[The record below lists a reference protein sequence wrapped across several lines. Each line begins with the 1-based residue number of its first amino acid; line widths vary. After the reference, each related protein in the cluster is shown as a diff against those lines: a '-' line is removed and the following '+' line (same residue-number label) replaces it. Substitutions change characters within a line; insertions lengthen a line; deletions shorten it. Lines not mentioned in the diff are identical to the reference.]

1 MFFYKAFG
9 LNIESDIELK
19 KLIAVEKLQPDVL
32 FFNNPSDT
40 IVDNPSII
48 KRNFQANN
56 YSFAYKIADTNFY
69 FNAITKKLTFS
80 FTNKQQFEQ
89 YLYGPVIALIS
100 AYLKKI
106 PLHAAGVIVND
117 KVILLAGNSG
127 SGKSTLLYHLLQNCQ
142 ARFFSDDMVV
152 IEKKEWMLYAYP
164 SFSEIKLWLDAIE
177 RFNATKIKPVHPDIQ
192 KYFVDVEKFFI
203 AKEQFPQ
210 VIFIIQ
216 TNLNSQLKIEKVTGV
231 NKYLHLSKNVYRKN
245 IIEYLFKQN
254 LFEQLTSLA
263 NQTQVYIISRP
274 AVISTE
280 QWNAFVDNCLK
291 QIL

>member
-9 LNIESDIELK
+9 LKIKSAIELE

-32 FFNNPSDT
+32 FFNTPSDT
-40 IVDNPSII
+40 IIENPSLI

-56 YSFAYKIADTNFY
+56 HSFEFKIANANFY
-69 FNAITKKLTFS
+69 FNALTKKLTFS

-89 YLYGPVIALIS
+89 YLYGPVVALIS

-127 SGKSTLLYHLLQNCQ
+127 SGKSTFLFHLLQNYQ
-142 ARFFSDDMVV
+142 SRFFSDDMVV
-152 IEKKEWMLYAYP
+152 LAKKESLVYVYP
-164 SFSEIKLWLDAIE
+164 SFPEIKLWLDAIE
-177 RFNATKIKPVHPDIQ
+177 RYNATKIKPVHPDIQ
-192 KYFVDVEKFFI
+192 KYFVDVRNFFI
-203 AKEQFPQ
+203 PKEQFPQ
-210 VIFIIQ
+210 VILIFQ
-216 TNLNSQLKIEKVTGV
+216 TTPNSQLKIEKITGV
-231 NKYLHLSKNVYRKN
+231 NKYLYLSKNIYRSN
-245 IIEYLFKQN
+245 IIEKLFKQN
-254 LFEQLTSLA
+254 VFEYLTALA

-274 AVISTE
+274 TVVSAE
-280 QWNAFVDNCLK
+280 QWNIFVDNCLK

>member
-19 KLIAVEKLQPDVL
+19 KLIAVEKLQPDVF

-40 IVDNPSII
+40 IVDKPSII
-48 KRNFQANN
+48 RRNFQANN
-56 YSFAYKIADTNFY
+56 HSFAYIIADTHYY
-69 FNAITKKLTFS
+69 FNATTKKLTFS

-89 YLYGPVIALIS
+89 YLYGPVVALIS

-106 PLHAAGVIVND
+106 PLHAGGVIVND
-117 KVILLAGNSG
+117 KVLLLAGNSG
-127 SGKSTLLYHLLQNCQ
+127 SGKSTFLYHLLQNYQ

-152 IEKKEWMLYAYP
+152 IEKKEKNVYAYSAFP
-164 SFSEIKLWLDAIE
+164 EIKLWLDAIE

-192 KYFVDVEKFFI
+192 KYFVDVKKFFI
-203 AKEQFPQ
+203 PKEQFPQ

-216 TNLNSQLKIEKVTGV
+216 TTLNSQLKIEKVTGV
-231 NKYLHLSKNVYRKN
+231 NKYLFLSKNIYRSN
-245 IIEYLFKQN
+245 IIEKLFKQN
-254 LFEQLTSLA
+254 VFEYLTALA

-274 AVISTE
+274 VIISTQ

>member
-9 LNIESDIELK
+9 LNIECDIELK

-32 FFNNPSDT
+32 FFNTSSKS
-40 IVDNPSII
+40 IIDNPSII
-48 KRNFQANN
+48 RKNFQANN
-56 YSFAYKIADTNFY
+56 YSFAYKIADSHFY
-69 FNAITKKLTFS
+69 FNALTKKLTFC

-89 YLYGPVIALIS
+89 YLYGPVVALIA

-106 PLHAAGVIVND
+106 PLHAAGLIVND

-127 SGKSTLLYHLLQNCQ
+127 SGKSTFLYHLLQNYQ
-142 ARFFSDDMVV
+142 ARFFSDDIVV
-152 IEKKEWMLYAYP
+152 IQKKEKSVYAYP
-164 SFSEIKLWLDAIE
+164 AFPEIKLWLDAIE

-192 KYFVDVEKFFI
+192 KYFVDVKKFFI
-203 AKEQFPQ
+203 TKEQLPQ

-216 TNLNSQLKIEKVTGV
+216 TTLNSQLKIEKVTGV

-245 IIEYLFKQN
+245 IIEYLFKQS

-274 AVISTE
+274 VVVSTE
-280 QWNAFVDNCLK
+280 KWNAFVDNCLK